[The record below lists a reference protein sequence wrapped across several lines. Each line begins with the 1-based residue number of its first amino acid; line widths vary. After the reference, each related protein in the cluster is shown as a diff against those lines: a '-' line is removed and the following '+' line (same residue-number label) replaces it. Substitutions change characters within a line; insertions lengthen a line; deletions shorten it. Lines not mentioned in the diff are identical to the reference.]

1 MADSNKPLVV
11 GLAGF
16 GTVGGGL
23 ARLLEENAGIIRQ
36 RTGRDIQVKKVL
48 VRNAQKARTVPLPPG
63 ADLTT
68 NPDELINDPEIDV
81 LVELM
86 GGIDAPRTI
95 IDRALDAGKHIV
107 TANKALLA
115 EEGLA
120 LFQKAA
126 GKGRILR
133 YEASVAGAVPVVEA
147 LRTSLAGNRI
157 SSLMGILNG
166 TSNYILS
173 EMTSNGLDFDV
184 ALKQAQQLG
193 YAEADPTLDI
203 DGHDAA
209 HKLTLLIRLAYGVNY
224 PYTAMPVRGIR
235 GKRIAMIVQQPM
247 TAFDPLYSMGAQLL
261 ETLRATTSAFSE
273 KESRGRI
280 VEALEMMHIH
290 NPLDVLKKYPYQLSG
305 GMLQRCMIAV
315 ALLQRPDII
324 IADEPTTALDSMNQ
338 REVVAQF
345 HWIRERFGSSLIL
358 VSHDLGVV
366 RQLAQEVLVM
376 KDGVGVEYGGAEL
389 FSAPRHP
396 YTRYL
401 VDTRATLSK
410 AFERVMRCR

>member
-86 GGIDAPRTI
+86 AASTPRVPSSTAPWTPASTSSPPTRPCWPRKGSPCSRKPPA
-95 IDRALDAGKHIV
+95 RA
-107 TANKALLA
+107 
-115 EEGLA
+115 
-120 LFQKAA
+120 
-126 GKGRILR
+126 
-133 YEASVAGAVPVVEA
+133 ASCATRPVLPA
-147 LRTSLAGNRI
+147 PSPWWRPCAPAWPATGI

-235 GKRIAMIVQQPM
+235 GMSSLDIALAREFGYRIKLIAQVRERREPGQPDDKVRLEAGVFPALVPY
-247 TAFDPLYSMGAQLL
+247 TVLL
-261 ETLRATTSAFSE
+261 ARVGGVYNAVRVSGNALRLALLPRPR
-273 KESRGRI
+273 RGRP
-280 VEALEMMHIH
+280 AH
-290 NPLDVLKKYPYQLSG
+290 
-305 GMLQRCMIAV
+305 R
-315 ALLQRPDII
+315 
-324 IADEPTTALDSMNQ
+324 
-338 REVVAQF
+338 
-345 HWIRERFGSSLIL
+345 
-358 VSHDLGVV
+358 
-366 RQLAQEVLVM
+366 
-376 KDGVGVEYGGAEL
+376 
-389 FSAPRHP
+389 
-396 YTRYL
+396 
-401 VDTRATLSK
+401 
-410 AFERVMRCR
+410 RCRAGRPHGRGP